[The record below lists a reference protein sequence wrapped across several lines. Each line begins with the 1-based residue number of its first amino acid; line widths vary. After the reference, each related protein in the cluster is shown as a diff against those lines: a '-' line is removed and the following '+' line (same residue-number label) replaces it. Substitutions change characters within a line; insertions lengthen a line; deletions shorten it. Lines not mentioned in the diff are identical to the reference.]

1 MHLIHFL
8 QTFFWLIINR
18 RIILT
23 LLLCIF
29 FIKSFL
35 KGENFYYGSEKK
47 SYPFLVRHYM
57 KWISLFFLPLRRPRY
72 FFSVTGFFTLLPPH
86 KLKSFLK
93 ENSNCFLLKRLFS
106 FTLSNFSS
114 SLIKIALPCV
124 TNQCLYT

>member
-47 SYPFLVRHYM
+47 KL
-57 KWISLFFLPLRRPRY
+57 SLLGSTLHEVDFSFFLPLRRPRY